1 MTTPDTS
8 RQPVSS
14 GTQTAIAF
22 QGVREEFG
30 NGANATLA
38 IESVDLDIAE
48 REFVSLIG
56 PSGCGKSTLLR
67 LAADLIEPSGGSVLV
82 NNKTPRQARLDRDYG
97 FIFQAPTLFDWRTV
111 WKNVALP
118 LEIMKITGMSRE
130 TKDEEIER
138 LLNMVGLEGF
148 ESHHPYQLS
157 GGMQQRVS
165 LARALVF
172 RPSIL
177 LMDEPFGALDEITRD
192 RMNLELHR
200 IWEETNTTILFVED
214 FGRLI
219 RQGRNTLGV
228 AGRGLLLGG
237 GIGVGLAAITF
248 RTRWMAE
255 GIGIYAAVLKA
266 VPVIS
271 LAPLTVVWF
280 GIEAG
285 SKIATVSIATAP
297 ILFTYTLIG
306 LRSADAN
313 AQELMRSYA
322 AGHFRTFWNL
332 HVPYALPFFFSGLK
346 IAVTIAMIVAIISEY
361 FGGSFENL
369 GGYIRNEANN
379 VHTVEVW
386 TAIVM
391 ACLLGISQYMI
402 VAGIDRYVLR
412 WHPSKR
418 GN

>member
-1 MTTPDTS
+1 MTTADPTLETS
-8 RQPVSS
+8 AEQPRPWSRHASVVIPPLLVFIA
-14 GTQTAIAF
+14 AIALW
-22 QGVREEFG
+22 E
-30 NGANATLA
+30 LI
-38 IESVDLDIAE
+38 IEVFEIQ
-48 REFVSLIG
+48 RF
-56 PSGCGKSTLLR
+56 LL
-67 LAADLIEPSGGSVLV
+67 P
-82 NNKTPRQARLDRDYG
+82 
-97 FIFQAPTLFDWRTV
+97 
-111 WKNVALP
+111 
-118 LEIMKITGMSRE
+118 
-130 TKDEEIER
+130 
-138 LLNMVGLEGF
+138 
-148 ESHHPYQLS
+148 
-157 GGMQQRVS
+157 
-165 LARALVF
+165 
-172 RPSIL
+172 RPS
-177 LMDEPFGALDEITRD
+177 EIAS
-192 RMNLELHR
+192 M
-200 IWEETNTTILFVED
+200 FVDD

-237 GIGVGLAAITF
+237 AIGIGLAAFTF
-248 RTRWMAE
+248 RTRWLAE

-285 SKIATVSIATAP
+285 SKIATVAIATAP
-297 ILFTYTLIG
+297 ILFTYTLVG
-306 LRSADAN
+306 LRSADPN
-313 AQELMRSYA
+313 ARELMRSYA
-322 AGHFRTFWNL
+322 AGHFRMFWSL
-332 HVPYALPFFFSGLK
+332 HLPYALPFFFSGMK

-418 GN
+418 GS

>member
-1 MTTPDTS
+1 MATTVDPADSNLAGSPGQPRPWS
-8 RQPVSS
+8 RYAGIIIPPLLVF
-14 GTQTAIAF
+14 IA
-22 QGVREEFG
+22 
-30 NGANATLA
+30 A
-38 IESVDLDIAE
+38 
-48 REFVSLIG
+48 
-56 PSGCGKSTLLR
+56 
-67 LAADLIEPSGGSVLV
+67 
-82 NNKTPRQARLDRDYG
+82 
-97 FIFQAPTLFDWRTV
+97 
-111 WKNVALP
+111 VALWE
-118 LEIMKITGMSRE
+118 LIVEVFEIQRF
-130 TKDEEIER
+130 
-138 LLNMVGLEGF
+138 LL
-148 ESHHPYQLS
+148 P
-157 GGMQQRVS
+157 
-165 LARALVF
+165 
-172 RPSIL
+172 RPS
-177 LMDEPFGALDEITRD
+177 EIID
-192 RMNLELHR
+192 
-200 IWEETNTTILFVED
+200 LFFED

-237 GIGVGLAAITF
+237 GIGVVLAALTA

-285 SKIATVSIATAP
+285 SKIATVTIATAP
-297 ILFTYTLIG
+297 ILFTYTLVG
-306 LRSADAN
+306 LRNADPN

-322 AGHFRTFWNL
+322 AGHLRTFWSL

-391 ACLLGISQYMI
+391 ACALGISQYMI
-402 VAGIDRYVLR
+402 VAGIDRYLLR

-418 GN
+418 D

>member
-1 MTTPDTS
+1 MTTAD
-8 RQPVSS
+8 SS
-14 GTQTAIAF
+14 
-22 QGVREEFG
+22 
-30 NGANATLA
+30 L
-38 IESVDLDIAE
+38 ESVA
-48 REFVSLIG
+48 
-56 PSGCGKSTLLR
+56 TQ
-67 LAADLIEPSGGSVLV
+67 
-82 NNKTPRQARLDRDYG
+82 PRPWSRHAG
-97 FIFQAPTLFDWRTV
+97 VVIP
-111 WKNVALP
+111 P
-118 LEIMKITGMSRE
+118 L
-130 TKDEEIER
+130 
-138 LLNMVGLEGF
+138 
-148 ESHHPYQLS
+148 
-157 GGMQQRVS
+157 
-165 LARALVF
+165 LVF
-172 RPSIL
+172 IAAIGLWELIIEAFDIQRFLLPRPS
-177 LMDEPFGALDEITRD
+177 EIAS
-192 RMNLELHR
+192 
-200 IWEETNTTILFVED
+200 LFVED

-237 GIGVGLAAITF
+237 GIGIGLAAITF

-297 ILFTYTLIG
+297 ILFTYTLVG
-306 LRSADAN
+306 LRSADPN

-332 HVPYALPFFFSGLK
+332 HLPYALPFFFSGMK

-402 VAGIDRYVLR
+402 VAGVDRYVLR

-418 GN
+418 NS